1 MSFSSDIKDKISAIK
16 NECAYCNISELAA
29 IIRYSGKINNSSIVV
44 TTESESVAK
53 SITELIGESFG
64 IEVEYEYKEK
74 SRFYEIDI
82 NDTGV
87 YDNICDS
94 LMFFDDSSESITPFE
109 CCRASYIRGAFLGG
123 GSISNPEKSYHL
135 EFATRYSPEA
145 DRLKEMLEKV
155 GVSAKITKRK
165 GQYVVYIKDYGSIA
179 DVVGLIGAT
188 NAALDIYNISIEK
201 DVRNSINRQM
211 NCESANMDKVADAY
225 KKHLAAIEKIKRTI
239 GIDKLPETLQEIAE
253 VRVMYPEDSL
263 KMLGE
268 RLISPIGKSGVNHRL
283 NRLVEIAENIEN

>member
-1 MSFSSDIKDKISAIK
+1 MSFSSEIKDKISAIK
-16 NECAYCNISELAA
+16 NECTYCNISELSA

-44 TTESESVAK
+44 TTENESVAK
-53 SITELIGESFG
+53 CVLRLIKESFG
-64 IEVEYEYKEK
+64 IDIDYEYKEK
-74 SRFYEIDI
+74 SRFFEIDI
-82 NDTGV
+82 TDEGV

-94 LMFFDDSSESITPFE
+94 LMFFEDKDDSITPFE

-123 GSISNPEKSYHL
+123 GSISDPKKSYHL

-145 DRLKEMLEKV
+145 DRLKDMLKSLGV
-155 GVSAKITKRK
+155 GAKITKRK
-165 GQYVVYIKDYGSIA
+165 GLFVVYIKDYSGIA
-179 DVVGLIGAT
+179 DVVGLIGDA
-188 NAALDIYNISIEK
+188 NSALLIYNISIEK

-211 NCESANMDKVADAY
+211 NCENANMDKVADAY

-239 GIDKLPETLQEIAE
+239 GIDKLPESLQEIAE
-253 VRVMYPEDSL
+253 VRIMYPEDSL

-283 NRLVEIAENIEN
+283 NRIVEIAENIEN